1 MLPLEKDPAAVL
13 HEATASARRSPE
25 IPEAEDVYGWLVGS
39 WELEVKRYWA
49 EDVSAERIRGEV
61 HAAWALEGRAI
72 HDVWIMPRR
81 GDRTPKID
89 KKLNMYGTTL
99 RAWDASIR
107 AWQIF
112 WSNPAGDH
120 FERQIGRRSGNDIVQ
135 LGVRPDGTVTRWR
148 FTEIAADSFH
158 WIGEA
163 LAADGQTWNVEGEF
177 LATRIVSHQP

>member
-1 MLPLEKDPAAVL
+1 MSVLENDPRAVL
-13 HEATASARRSPE
+13 WEATASAGRSPE
-25 IPEAEDVYGWLVGS
+25 IPESEDVYGWLVGS
-39 WELEVKRYWA
+39 WELAVKRYWA
-49 EDVSAERIRGEV
+49 KDVSAQNILGEV

-81 GDRTPKID
+81 RDRTATVD

-107 AWQIF
+107 AWQIT

-120 FERQIGRRSGNDIVQ
+120 FERQIGRRSDSDIVQ

-148 FTEIAADSFH
+148 FTEITADSFH
-158 WIGEA
+158 WWGEA
-163 LAADGQTWNVEGEF
+163 LAADGQAWIVEGEF
-177 LATRIVSHQP
+177 LATRTR